1 MQTKASRAVAT
12 SKRTRQPSK
21 GYHGG
26 QYDAEAVLTSKFI
39 LMKQKNL
46 SYKYYL
52 VRLSSSPVH
61 QLVEYFNREVG
72 HHGWTSERAAYDA
85 ALIDALINKG
95 VDVSVVYDGT
105 SIAFKKEVTF
115 DPVNRKLLSLA

>member
-39 LMKQKNL
+39 LMKQKNS

-52 VRLSSSPVH
+52 VRLSSTPIH
-61 QLVEYFNREVG
+61 QVVEYFNREVG
-72 HHGWTSERAAYDA
+72 HCGWTSERAAYDA
-85 ALIDALINKG
+85 ALIDVLINKG

-105 SIAFKKEVTF
+105 SIAFKQKVTF
-115 DPVNRKLLSLA
+115 DPDSMKLMSLA

>member
-1 MQTKASRAVAT
+1 
-12 SKRTRQPSK
+12 
-21 GYHGG
+21 
-26 QYDAEAVLTSKFI
+26 
-39 LMKQKNL
+39 MKQKNL

-61 QLVEYFNREVG
+61 QLVEYFNRDVG